1 MTALTRRLYPTL
13 LIALACTIVA
23 VLVTNA
29 TAKTAPDPKAPANSV
44 FAKFQ
49 DDEDDEDWGDWE
61 GAFAEVE
68 MMHMHLE
75 LMSQFTGLI
84 SDMHD
89 IADSASHSGV
99 LAVMSV
105 EDNMDADDAIDFL
118 EDMLKEADDE
128 TIQRSIRIKLI
139 EFYKDVGQHD
149 EAVEHIEAL
158 ITG

>member
-13 LIALACTIVA
+13 LIALACTITA

-29 TAKTAPDPKAPANSV
+29 TAKSSPRANAPADSV

-49 DDEDDEDWGDWE
+49 DDEDWGEWKNE
-61 GAFAEVE
+61 FAEIE

-75 LMSQFTGLI
+75 LMGQFTGLI
-84 SDMHD
+84 GDMHEL
-89 IADSASHSGV
+89 ADSESASGV

-105 EDNMDADDAIDFL
+105 EDNMDAEEAIDFL
-118 EDMLKEADDE
+118 EDMLNETENE
-128 TIQRSIRIKLI
+128 TIRRSIRIKLI
-139 EFYKDVGQHD
+139 DFYKNSGQSD